1 MKTEQQQVVMSDLDK
16 FSMCVDST
24 EKDGRISIKCKLG
37 LWSVDAGDSD
47 RVYIDAFHYW
57 RQYKAD
63 GEYHS
68 LIGGDDPKT
77 ALMKSIKPLGKRG
90 RFDD

>member
-1 MKTEQQQVVMSDLDK
+1 MIKAKPSITGLCNMTDLEK

-24 EKDGRISIKCKLG
+24 EKDGRTSIKCKLG
-37 LWSVDAGDSD
+37 LWSVEASDSD

-68 LIGGDDPKT
+68 LIGGDDPK
-77 ALMKSIKPLGKRG
+77 AILARDANHGL
-90 RFDD
+90 